1 MRTGYAGKLKGD
13 WAVFAKIAGYFA
25 YKVLPED
32 REDFLHD
39 LLVEMDK
46 VKAKYEAEGKPLTEA
61 SLMMVASYKL
71 KGYWAKRRYRLFG
84 LNCNRCTIEQRR
96 ECQTKLPS
104 ECPKKRARLLLSLNK
119 TIGDEDGDGHKPT
132 ELIDLIADDKSIDLA
147 AKLDARRILKRLPKR
162 VVQIGYKIYAGMT
175 LEEEE
180 KKYLKRWR
188 IAHPSPFW
196 KRRYAHLDGKRDH
209 LDERILELLRKK
221 TQGMTRSDLS
231 TYLQVPVGEL
241 IPYLNPL
248 IEKQQV
254 IAVRRENTRGQS
266 PSPLLFIAGAEI
278 PGEEV
283 VKAERIKIVTD
294 ERVLELLRNNPQG
307 MAKRDLSARLK
318 VPIWIINLYLNP
330 LIEKQQVI
338 AVIRENTR
346 GRPLT
351 PLWFI
356 AGAEIPEMKV
366 VKVERDDRIR
376 QAHFIE
382 GWSIKRIKRELH
394 HDKRTIRRAIQRV
407 EEPVLV

>member
-1 MRTGYAGKLKGD
+1 MRTGYAEGKLKGD
-13 WAVFAKIAGYFA
+13 WAVFVKIAGYFVN
-25 YKVLPED
+25 KVLPED
-32 REDFLHD
+32 REDFFQN
-39 LLVEMDK
+39 LLVEMAK
-46 VKAKYEAEGKPLTEA
+46 VKAKYAAKGKPLTEA
-61 SLMMVASYKL
+61 SLMMVAKYEL
-71 KGYWAKRRYRLFG
+71 KDYWAKRRYRLFG
-84 LNCNRCTIEQRR
+84 LDCRHCTIEQSR
-96 ECQTKLPS
+96 ECYTTIMEPTD
-104 ECPKKRARLLLSLNK
+104 CPKKKARLLLSLNK
-119 TIGDEDGDGHKPT
+119 TIGDEDGNGHKAT
-132 ELIDLIADDKSIDLA
+132 ELGDLIADTKPIDLD
-147 AKLDARRILKRLPKR
+147 AKLDARAILQRLPKR
-162 VVQIGYKIYAGMT
+162 VVRIGYKVYAGIP
-175 LEEEE
+175 LETGER
-180 KKYLKRWR
+180 KYLKRWQKTY
-188 IAHPSPFW
+188 PSIFYW
-196 KRRYAHLDGKRDH
+196 SQRRNHLH
-209 LDERILELLRKK
+209 ERILELLRKK

-231 TYLQVPVGEL
+231 TYLQVPVGEI

-394 HDKRTIRRAIQRV
+394 HDKRTIRRAIQKV
-407 EEPVLV
+407 EQPVFV